1 MPIRILCPC
10 GADVTEEVS
19 VYDKKTRSAYW
30 FEDHAPYCRA
40 CVARKNAVP
49 RVDDAERAARDRRLR
64 MQRS

>member
-30 FEDHAPYCRA
+30 FEDRAPYCRA
-40 CVARKNAVP
+40 CAAGKPAAP
-49 RVDDAERAARDRRLR
+49 CADDAERIARDRHRR
-64 MQRS
+64 VQRG